1 MKRPLLSAGKTD
13 TGKVRA
19 RNEDAILVRDDLR
32 LWAVADGLGGH
43 AAGDDA
49 STAIVQRLG
58 ALSRIGGIGDFIEAI
73 EDTLQAVNRDLRA
86 MAAARGVALIASTV
100 VMLVDGDDFL
110 LCGWVG
116 DSRAYAW
123 HDGALRRLTRD
134 HVHDVGDGAAAGAL
148 TRAVGADDV
157 LHVDWVVATP
167 RPGMCFLLCSDGVN
181 KELSDAELDD
191 LLARHREPDHVLE
204 RVFDTALSRRARD
217 NLSAVVVRLAP

>member
-1 MKRPLLSAGKTD
+1 MKRSLSSAGKTD

-19 RNEDAILVRDDLR
+19 RNEDAILVRDDLG

-58 ALSRIGGIGDFIEAI
+58 ALSRDGSIGDFIESI

-86 MAAARGVALIASTV
+86 MASSRGVALIASTV
-100 VMLVDGDDFL
+100 VMLVNGDDFL

-123 HDGALRRLTRD
+123 HDGAMRRLTRD
-134 HVHDVGDGAAAGAL
+134 HVHDGGDGVTPGAL
-148 TRAVGADDV
+148 TRAIGADDV

-167 RPGMCFLLCSDGVN
+167 RPGMRFLLCSDGVN
-181 KELSDAELDD
+181 KELSDTELDD
-191 LLARHREPDHVLE
+191 LLGRHREPDHVLE
-204 RVFDTALSRRARD
+204 HVFDTALSRRARD
-217 NLSAVVVRLAP
+217 NLSAVVVRLHP

>member
-1 MKRPLLSAGKTD
+1 MKRSLSSAGRTD

-19 RNEDAILVRDDLR
+19 RNEDAILLRDDLG
-32 LWAVADGLGGH
+32 LWVVADGLGGH

-58 ALSRIGGIGDFIEAI
+58 ALSRHGGIGDFIEAI

-86 MAAARGVALIASTV
+86 MAATRGVALIASTV
-100 VMLVDGDDFL
+100 VMLVHGDDFS

-134 HVHDVGDGAAAGAL
+134 HVHDASGDAAAGAL

-167 RPGMCFLLCSDGVN
+167 RPGMGFMLCSDGVN
-181 KELSDAELDD
+181 KELSDAELEDVIG
-191 LLARHREPDHVLE
+191 RHDQAQHVLDD
-204 RVFDTALSRRARD
+204 VFATALSRRARD
-217 NLSAVVVRLAP
+217 NLSAIVVRLTA